1 MNKNIILIAAFS
13 FFSFYAFSQSSQIS
27 DGGGVLMLIDLEDDE
42 AEQFER
48 GSYSG
53 NTHVLGDSITSLL
66 DKVEYTYVY
75 YKETKGAYGGK
86 EKNYEKPIIYSSLSK
101 VIRHY
106 DKMLRKDKI
115 EEAKARQELFEI
127 LNNGIALKNYQT
139 QVFEEQLKSTRNKAE
154 LARLFQNVTFQN

>member
-1 MNKNIILIAAFS
+1 MIKNTILIAAFS
-13 FFSFYAFSQSSQIS
+13 FFSFYGFSQSSQLS

-42 AEQFER
+42 REKLER

-53 NTHVLGDSITSLL
+53 KPHVLGDSITSLL

-75 YKETKGAYGGK
+75 YTETEGAYSAK
-86 EKNYEKPIIYSSLSK
+86 EKNFDKPIIYSSLNK

-115 EEAKARQELFEI
+115 EEDKARQELFEI

-139 QVFEEQLKSTRNKAE
+139 QVFEEQLKSTKNKAE
-154 LARLFQNVTFQN
+154 LARLFRQVTFQN